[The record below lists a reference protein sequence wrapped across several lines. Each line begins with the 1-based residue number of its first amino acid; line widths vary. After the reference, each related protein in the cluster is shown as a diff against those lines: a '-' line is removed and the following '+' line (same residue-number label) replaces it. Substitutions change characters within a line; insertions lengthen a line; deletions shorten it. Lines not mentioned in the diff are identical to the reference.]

1 MGVYIRRLEQRYIVK
16 QEEIEDMNQTKEP
29 PWLVNILFCY
39 EGETHT
45 GNDSEIKQHFY
56 NTKENSNNKEV
67 YTNGSKSTGTK
78 RGVLPEEASI
88 HTVEMRAIR
97 TMIDTKKG
105 G

>member
-1 MGVYIRRLEQRYIVK
+1 MTQKNTRRMTTR
-16 QEEIEDMNQTKEP
+16 
-29 PWLVNILFCY
+29 
-39 EGETHT
+39 
-45 GNDSEIKQHFY
+45 GNSASF